1 LIEIY
6 HLRRLD
12 GGYNQVVVIINEMRG
27 VLLKNN
33 FDQIASRRQ
42 TNSIKWTYYPEDTL
56 PMWVADMDF
65 PAPPAI
71 LDALHQAV
79 SHGVL
84 GYDVP
89 TKALQETVTGRME
102 KLYGWHIDPSAVVAI
117 PGLVS
122 GFNAAANMLCE
133 PGDGYLIQPPVY
145 MPFNDLQQNHGFIR
159 QEAPLPHAV
168 ETNKLRYLIDWESFK
183 DGFNSKGSRTQ
194 MFLLCNPHNPTGQ
207 VYTRDELGHMAEICL
222 EKNVVIV
229 SDEIHSELLL
239 SGSQH
244 TPIASLSSEVA
255 SRTVTLIAPS
265 KTFNVPGLFCGF
277 AIIQDDELREKYK
290 KVLER
295 MTLHVSSLGLVAAQ
309 TAFSGECDHWL
320 TELRIYLTA
329 NRDFILDYVE
339 QHIPGL
345 RTTVPDA
352 TYLAWFDFS
361 KSGISDPYKFL
372 LKHAKI
378 ALNDGAAFGTGGKGF
393 VRFNFGTS
401 KRLVTEGLERMKKA
415 VDEYDPE

>member
-1 LIEIY
+1 
-6 HLRRLD
+6 
-12 GGYNQVVVIINEMRG
+12 
-27 VLLKNN
+27 
-33 FDQIASRRQ
+33 
-42 TNSIKWTYYPEDTL
+42 
-56 PMWVADMDF
+56 MDF

-159 QEAPLPHAV
+159 QEAPLTHTV
-168 ETNKLRYLIDWESFK
+168 ETNKLRYLVDWESFK
-183 DGFNSKGSRTQ
+183 DGFNSRGSRTR

-207 VYTRDELGHMAEICL
+207 IYTRDELRHMAEICL

-277 AIIQDDELREKYK
+277 AIIQDDDLREKYK

-295 MTLHVSSLGLVAAQ
+295 MTLHVSSLGIVAAQ
-309 TAFSGECDHWL
+309 TAFSGECDNWL
-320 TELRIYLTA
+320 AGLRIYLAA

-339 QHIPGL
+339 HHIPGL

-352 TYLAWFDFS
+352 TYLSWFDC
-361 KSGISDPYKFL
+361 SGLNLSNPYRFFL
-372 LKHAKI
+372 KNAKV
-378 ALNDGAAFGTGGKGF
+378 ALNDGVAFGTGGSGF
-393 VRFNFGTS
+393 VRFNFGTARS
-401 KRLVTEGLERMKKA
+401 LVAEGLERIKKA
-415 VDEYDPE
+415 IDENESE